1 MLGEI
6 IVIAIIVTGKLGI
19 VSQKGHWL
27 HNFFFRHLLFNN
39 ELNNFFLECEE
50 DNINSYAEKNNEVE
64 RTKFD
69 KWTIYKRAIYKA
81 KR

>member
-50 DNINSYAEKNNEVE
+50 DNINSYAEKDNEVE

-69 KWTIYKRAIYKA
+69 NWAI
-81 KR
+81 

>member
-6 IVIAIIVTGKLGI
+6 IVIAVIVTGKLGI

-50 DNINSYAEKNNEVE
+50 DNIDN
-64 RTKFD
+64 
-69 KWTIYKRAIYKA
+69 WAI
-81 KR
+81 